1 MAQQDFTA
9 IVAPYLNNIFVV
21 IFNPLIMLLFF
32 IALGYFAFG
41 IIKMLANPG
50 NEDARKQGKGHILWG
65 IVGMTIML
73 SVYGIIS
80 LIGGTIKDVI
90 G

>member
-1 MAQQDFTA
+1 MNKDFST
-9 IVAPYLNNIFVV
+9 IVAPYINNIFVV

-32 IALGYFAFG
+32 IALAYFAFG
-41 IIKMLANPG
+41 IVKMLANPG
-50 NEDARKQGKGHILWG
+50 NEEKRKEGKSHLLWG

-73 SVYGIIS
+73 TVYGIIAI
-80 LIGGTIKDVI
+80 IGATIADVV

>member
-1 MAQQDFTA
+1 MNDSGLSGV
-9 IVAPYLNNIFVV
+9 VAPYINNIFVV
-21 IFNPLIMLLFF
+21 IFNPLIMLMFF
-32 IALGYFAFG
+32 IAFVFFAFG

-50 NEDARKQGKGHILWG
+50 DENKRSEGKSHILWG

-73 SVYGIIS
+73 TVYGIIS
-80 LIGGTIKDVI
+80 LIGGTITDVV